1 MIDFSLIM
9 NIYVR
14 IISKLLIWIF
24 LVDVYQKIMSYGDIF
39 SFNDNL
45 FVIWL
50 DVKNEDYIKILE
62 KK

>member
-1 MIDFSLIM
+1 M
-9 NIYVR
+9 
-14 IISKLLIWIF
+14 K
-24 LVDVYQKIMSYGDIF
+24 YGDIF

>member
-1 MIDFSLIM
+1 MT
-9 NIYVR
+9 
-14 IISKLLIWIF
+14 
-24 LVDVYQKIMSYGDIF
+24 YGDIF

>member
-1 MIDFSLIM
+1 
-9 NIYVR
+9 
-14 IISKLLIWIF
+14 
-24 LVDVYQKIMSYGDIF
+24 MSYGDIY
-39 SFNDNL
+39 SLSDNL